1 MGREGALREWQREP
15 MSTGEFRDPASQQ
28 QHQADNSPSEETVF
42 EVLSN
47 GRRRFVFH
55 YLKQEQRQVYL
66 RELAEHV
73 AAWENNKSIEQL
85 TSAEAKRVKTA
96 LHQHHLPMMDSNGFV
111 EYDSIRE
118 TVALDQRVADLE
130 VYLDVVP
137 GVDMPWSR
145 YYLGL
150 STVAAG
156 ALAFALL
163 DIGPFALVSG
173 FAVAVFLTVVLL
185 VSSLVHTYF
194 NYTRLRLGS
203 TAKPPEV
210 NE

>member
-1 MGREGALREWQREP
+1 
-15 MSTGEFRDPASQQ
+15 MSTGEFRDPTGQQ
-28 QHQADNSPSEETVF
+28 QYRADQSPSEETVF

-73 AAWENNKSIEQL
+73 AAWENDKSIKQL

-96 LHQHHLPMMDSNGFV
+96 LHQHHLPMMDNNGFV
-111 EYDSIRE
+111 GYDSTRE
-118 TVALDQRVADLE
+118 TVTLDERVADLE

-150 STVAAG
+150 SVVG
-156 ALAFALL
+156 LLALGCALL
-163 DIGPFALVSG
+163 DTGPFAWITGLSAAT
-173 FAVAVFLTVVLL
+173 FITVVVLI
-185 VSSLVHTYF
+185 SALVHTYL
-194 NYTRLRLGS
+194 NHTRLRLGG
-203 TAKPPEV
+203 TGQPPEV
-210 NE
+210 SEK

>member
-1 MGREGALREWQREP
+1 
-15 MSTGEFRDPASQQ
+15 MSDGEFRDPTSRQ
-28 QHQADNSPSEETVF
+28 QHRTDRTLSEETVF

-55 YLKQEQRQVYL
+55 YLKGEQRQIYL

-73 AAWENNKSIEQL
+73 AAWENDKSVEQL

-111 EYDSIRE
+111 EYDSMRE
-118 TVALDQRVADLE
+118 TVVLDESVADLE

-137 GVDMPWSR
+137 AVEMPWSR

-150 STVAAG
+150 SVVG
-156 ALAFALL
+156 LLALGCALL
-163 DIGPFALVSG
+163 DTGPFAWISG
-173 FAVAVFLTVVLL
+173 LSAATFITVIVLI
-185 VSSLVHTYF
+185 SALVHTYL
-194 NYTRLRLGS
+194 NHTRLRLGG
-203 TAKPPEV
+203 TGEPPEMS
-210 NE
+210 EQ

>member
-1 MGREGALREWQREP
+1 MSEETLRDTPSRQPHR
-15 MSTGEFRDPASQQ
+15 TDQ
-28 QHQADNSPSEETVF
+28 SPSEETVF

-73 AAWENNKSIEQL
+73 AAWENDKSVEQL
-85 TSAEAKRVKTA
+85 TSAESKRVKTA

-111 EYDSIRE
+111 EYDSMRE
-118 TVALDQRVADLE
+118 TVRLDERVADLE

-137 GVDMPWSR
+137 GIDMPWSR

-150 STVAAG
+150 SVVGFVALG
-156 ALAFALL
+156 CALL
-163 DIGPFALVSG
+163 DVGPFAWVSGLSAATFLAVVVLVS
-173 FAVAVFLTVVLL
+173 A
-185 VSSLVHTYF
+185 LVHTYL
-194 NYTRLRLGS
+194 NRTRLRLGG
-203 TAKPPEV
+203 TGQPPEV
-210 NE
+210 SEK

>member
-1 MGREGALREWQREP
+1 
-15 MSTGEFRDPASQQ
+15 MSEGEFRDPDSRQ
-28 QHQADNSPSEETVF
+28 QHRADRSPSEETVF

-73 AAWENNKSIEQL
+73 AAWENDKSIEQL

-96 LHQHHLPMMDSNGFV
+96 LHQHHLPMMDSNEFV
-111 EYDSIRE
+111 EYDSMRE
-118 TVALDQRVADLE
+118 TVTLDERVADLE

-150 STVAAG
+150 SVVG
-156 ALAFALL
+156 LLALGCALL
-163 DIGPFALVSG
+163 DTGPFAWITGLSAAT
-173 FAVAVFLTVVLL
+173 FIAVIVFI
-185 VSSLVHTYF
+185 SALVHTYL
-194 NYTRLRLGS
+194 NHTRLRLGG
-203 TAKPPEV
+203 TGQPPEV
-210 NE
+210 SEK

>member
-1 MGREGALREWQREP
+1 MSEGEI
-15 MSTGEFRDPASQQ
+15 RDPTSQQ
-28 QHQADNSPSEETVF
+28 QQRADQSPSEETVF

-73 AAWENNKSIEQL
+73 AAWENDKSIEQL
-85 TSAEAKRVKTA
+85 TSAESKRVKTA

-111 EYDSIRE
+111 EYDSVRE
-118 TVALDQRVADLE
+118 TVVLDESVADLE

-137 GVDMPWSR
+137 GVDIPWSR

-150 STVAAG
+150 SAVG
-156 ALAFALL
+156 LLALGCALL
-163 DIGPFALVSG
+163 DTGPFAWISG
-173 FAVAVFLTVVLL
+173 LSAATFITVIVLI
-185 VSSLVHTYF
+185 SAFVHTYL
-194 NYTRLRLGS
+194 NHTRLRLGG
-203 TAKPPEV
+203 TGQPPEIGKK
-210 NE
+210 

>member
-1 MGREGALREWQREP
+1 
-15 MSTGEFRDPASQQ
+15 MSEGEFRDPSSRQ
-28 QHQADNSPSEETVF
+28 QHRTDRTPSEETVF

-73 AAWENNKSIEQL
+73 AAWENDKSVEQL

-96 LHQHHLPMMDSNGFV
+96 LHQHHLPMMDGNGFV
-111 EYDSIRE
+111 EYDSMRE
-118 TVALDQRVADLE
+118 TVVLHERVADLE

-150 STVAAG
+150 SVVGLVALG
-156 ALAFALL
+156 CALL
-163 DIGPFALVSG
+163 DTGPFAWISG
-173 FAVAVFLTVVLL
+173 LSAAMFIAVVVLI
-185 VSSLVHTYF
+185 SALVHTYL
-194 NYTRLRLGS
+194 NRTRLRLGG
-203 TAKPPEV
+203 TGQPPEV
-210 NE
+210 GEK